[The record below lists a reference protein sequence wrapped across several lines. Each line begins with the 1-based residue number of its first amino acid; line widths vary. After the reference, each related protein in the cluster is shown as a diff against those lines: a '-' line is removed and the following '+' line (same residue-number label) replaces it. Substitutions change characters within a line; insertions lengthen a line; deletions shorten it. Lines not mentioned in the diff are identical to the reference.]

1 MKFIEI
7 PCIEKVEYPITRDD
21 KYFYQIIK
29 RLDKIIELQCEIN
42 TNSTPNFT
50 KPIGTKDEP
59 NEDVTVEYIHYGN
72 VDEKLGEDDDEFV
85 NYEYMTVKELKQIAK
100 DKNIS
105 GYSTMRKNELI
116 DSLIRGD

>member
-1 MKFIEI
+1 MDNKEI
-7 PCIEKVEYPITRDD
+7 PWIEKVEYPITRDD
-21 KYFYQIIK
+21 KYFYQIIT
-29 RLDKIIELQCEIN
+29 RLDKIIELYN
-42 TNSTPNFT
+42 TNNIPKFV

-72 VDEKLGEDDDEFV
+72 VDEKLGEDDIEFV
-85 NYEYMTVKELKQIAK
+85 NYEDMTVKELKEIAK
-100 DKNIS
+100 DKSIS